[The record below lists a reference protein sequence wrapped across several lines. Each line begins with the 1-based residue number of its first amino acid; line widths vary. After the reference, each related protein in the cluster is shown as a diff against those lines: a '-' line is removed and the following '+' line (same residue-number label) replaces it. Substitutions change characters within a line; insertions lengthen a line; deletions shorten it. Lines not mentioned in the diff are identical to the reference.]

1 MTQVAK
7 GRSQWG
13 RQGPAQHSSGHSGG
27 EELPRRG
34 TRAAGGRAAAAQEE
48 LRNNPQQITGRR
60 SPSCCQ
66 PDSILP
72 ISSKPGTQFVL
83 WQFPAHDTIFF
94 FLLTRFCAKMNC
106 PQKRHFI
113 FFGSGDGFLGRFSST
128 PCDAHKELL
137 HPAGWCSGCSPKWLQ
152 WGGAVPGAPSTAWGS
167 HHLLGAHSAKW
178 QKQQNL
184 AFFFFFSFGFDQINR
199 KKRKNRNKMCLFA
212 FYFILIR
219 LTIPVLSKCL
229 FQHFP
234 AKEFLSLFKMT
245 FRNKFNFRVLS
256 TSVWKSPNCNGI
268 FRLYW
273 HWTFALIQRKS
284 FQNFVSSKK
293 KKKK

>member
-1 MTQVAK
+1 MWCPQ
-7 GRSQWG
+7 
-13 RQGPAQHSSGHSGG
+13 
-27 EELPRRG
+27 
-34 TRAAGGRAAAAQEE
+34 RAAA
-48 LRNNPQQITGRR
+48 
-60 SPSCCQ
+60 PSR
-66 PDSILP
+66 
-72 ISSKPGTQFVL
+72 VML
-83 WQFPAHDTIFF
+83 WVIPKVAAMGWSCP
-94 FLLTRFCAKMNC
+94 RC
-106 PQKRHFI
+106 PQHSMRVPSSAWSTQCQMAKTAK
-113 FFGSGDGFLGRFSST
+113 LG
-128 PCDAHKELL
+128 
-137 HPAGWCSGCSPKWLQ
+137 
-152 WGGAVPGAPSTAWGS
+152 
-167 HHLLGAHSAKW
+167 
-178 QKQQNL
+178 
-184 AFFFFFSFGFDQINR
+184 FFFSFFPLALIKSIG
-199 KKRKNRNKMCLFA
+199 KKKRNKMCLFA

-293 KKKK
+293 KEKK